1 MEELLSLTPMSRELC
16 HEFYREYE
24 RDPDTFMD
32 MSLFRHFEY
41 NAKWVDRFFDRRQEP
56 GRVMLAVMCDGKPVG
71 QIDLKHIDP
80 VKKECEL
87 SIHMRNDSVKGKG
100 YGTRAEQLALKY
112 AFDVLEMEAVN
123 ADAVLKNTRSQHVLE
138 KVGFR
143 YVGEDE
149 TCKYYRC
156 EREM

>member
-1 MEELLSLTPMSRELC
+1 MEEMLSLAPMSRELC
-16 HEFYREYE
+16 HEFYRDFE
-24 RDPDTFMD
+24 RDPATFMD
-32 MSLFRHFEY
+32 MSLFKRFEY
-41 NAKWVDRFFDRRQEP
+41 NAKWVDHFLDRRQDP
-56 GRVMLAVMCDGKPVG
+56 DRVILAVMCDGKPVG

-149 TCKYYRC
+149 TYKYYRC